1 MIPKRQMKGL
11 TPYKPGKPIEE
22 VKKELGLKQVI
33 KLASNENPHG
43 SSQSVKEAIEKELS
57 QLHIYPDG
65 YAASLRTEVAKHL
78 NVNEDQLV
86 FGNGS
91 DEVVQILCR
100 TYLEKGTN
108 TVMATPTF
116 PQYRHNA
123 VIENAE
129 IREVPLTEGKHQL
142 EEMLKA
148 IDENTRII
156 WVCSPNNPT
165 GEHVPEEELF
175 AFLEKVPEHV
185 LVVMDEA
192 YKEYVTATDFP
203 DTISALSKYKNL
215 VVLRTFSKAYG
226 IAALRVG
233 YGVANPEVISSIEP
247 SREPFN
253 TSRVAQA
260 AAIAALKDQQF
271 IKMCREE
278 NEKGRALYYAFCEQ
292 YDLPVYPSQ
301 GNFVLIDFGIPAD
314 DVFEYLMRQG
324 YIVRSGSALGFPTSA
339 RITVGSEEQNKEI
352 ISCLSQFLDE
362 KRKDLS

>member
-22 VKKELGLKQVI
+22 VKKELGLKEVI
-33 KLASNENPHG
+33 KLASNENPYG
-43 SSQSVKEAIEKELS
+43 SSRTVKEAIEKELD
-57 QLHIYPDG
+57 QLHVYPDG
-65 YAASLRTEVAKHL
+65 YAASLRSAVSEHL
-78 NVNEDQLV
+78 ELSEDKIV

-91 DEVVQILCR
+91 DEVVQMLCR

-108 TVMATPTF
+108 TVMASPTF

-123 VIENAE
+123 IIEDAE
-129 IREVPLTEGKHQL
+129 VREVPLKAGKHQL
-142 EEMLKA
+142 NEMLQA
-148 IDENTRII
+148 IDENTRIV

-165 GEHVPEEELF
+165 GEHVPEDELF
-175 AFLEKVPEHV
+175 SFMKQVPEDV
-185 LVVMDEA
+185 LIVVDEA

-203 DTISALSKYKNL
+203 DTLAALSEFKNL

-233 YGVANPEVISSIEP
+233 YGVANPDVVASIEP

-260 AAIAALKDQQF
+260 AAIAALNDQSF
-271 IKMCREE
+271 IQMCREE
-278 NEKGRALYYAFCEQ
+278 NEKGRELYYGFCEQ
-292 YDLPVYPSQ
+292 YNLSVYPSQ
-301 GNFVLIDFGIPAD
+301 GNFVLIDFGVPAD
-314 DVFEYLMRQG
+314 EVFEYLMRKG

-339 RITVGSEEQNKEI
+339 RITVGSEEQNKDI
-352 ISCLSQFLDE
+352 ITCLSKFLDE
-362 KRKDLS
+362 KRTIQS